1 MESLFLWGQPG
12 GVGYCLGAA
21 SAGLGGWGL
30 MAQSFIDLSSV
41 GRVPVYSPPCMAS
54 DLPPP
59 SATVCNMIAFLH
71 QTTKVISVRIAGRN
85 SINDLSDGFHCRAL

>member
-1 MESLFLWGQPG
+1 MESLFLWGEPG

-21 SAGLGGWGL
+21 SAGFGGGGGL

-41 GRVPVYSPPCMAS
+41 GRVPVYSHHAWPPIC
-54 DLPPP
+54 PP
-59 SATVCNMIAFLH
+59 SATVCNMTAFLY

-85 SINDLSDGFHCRAL
+85 NINDLSDF